1 MDLSAIYSKTPK
13 GLRARASLIG
23 GLSSHLMKV
32 LTHVDGSS
40 KAETILLKFDKL
52 TPQQLAADLARLEK
66 EGYIR
71 LATVTSATEDSWA
84 LTINFEPMVVEEYQ
98 SEEEL
103 EVLAQAQAAEQ
114 ARQKE
119 RERAEQQAKQEEERR
134 LAEQEKAD
142 KKAQKLR
149 EKEKT
154 KAETKVKAQ
163 LEQERL
169 AQQAQEKQ
177 RQEIERM
184 AREAAKKEAEAEAQ
198 LKAKQEAERVEQQQ
212 QAAERAAK
220 LAEETR
226 LKAELKAREVAEK
239 AEAEAE
245 ASAKENAK
253 REIERISREAEE
265 TQRKSDTEAKAKQEN
280 ERLEALKL
288 AQATEEARQAELKAQ
303 AAHEAQLLQA
313 AAEQARAEAEA
324 AAAQAAELER
334 LKQAEKAAQE
344 AAHKEK
350 LAQEEKARLEIA
362 NVLRKAEEDRKNA
375 VAQAKAEK
383 LEAKRQAK
391 AEQEARTQA
400 ERKAKEAAK
409 ELARQQKLQAQ
420 AEEQAKVEAA
430 QQAQAQA
437 ARQEQIEAA
446 RIAKEAEAKQAAD
459 ALAAQAENKQ
469 AQPSTKDYEVQTAA
483 KAVLAHLL
491 ADEQAN
497 IAAKQNARLEME
509 RIGREADQVRQKA
522 TQQQKVSESPITLPQ
537 QQPVVEP
544 HFPEIENSEAYKL
557 QQDPEDY
564 DDVEAAEEAAFEAEE
579 RVAEAEIVQITRQVN
594 VDINSMDIR
603 NAAKAEAEAM
613 ASIRGKMHPF
623 VSVKKI
629 KKWAKMFSKV
639 ILIYVPL
646 LILIALVLVNFINL
660 SGLVKPI
667 EQMASESMGVPVNIK
682 KVHASIWPQPH
693 LVLEDVTVGTE
704 NRIEAIHVQPDTATL
719 FEKVK
724 VVQSL
729 VIEGLNI
736 EQANFGQPLQWAS
749 NIGKAENLK
758 VEQINLEN
766 ITLAIRDLQLES
778 FDGKVT
784 LTDAGALSSIEL
796 VSSNN
801 ALSVTISPQGSDNI
815 IVLKATNWLLPFNQK
830 IMFSALNAKGLASQ
844 TGVNFSQIEGE
855 VFGGNLTG
863 QAHVEWPAS
872 ANPWQSSGAF
882 RLSNANTEAVLNSF
896 DSVIAMQGKLAMD
909 AKFSGNARE
918 ASKLASNTITDAN
931 FDVRQGSIKGIQ
943 LTRGVLSPGKQSLAG
958 DSTQFDKLTGNAKF
972 NQNQYQFGKLV
983 LTSPQF
989 NANGFIN
996 ISANQ
1001 ILTGRVNAD
1010 LATQSRRLKANF
1022 GISGRGEDLKSD

>member
-52 TPQQLAADLARLEK
+52 TPQQLGADLARLEK

-71 LATVTSATEDSWA
+71 LATVTSATDDSWA

-103 EVLAQAQAAEQ
+103 EALAQAQAMEQ

-119 RERAEQQAKQEEERR
+119 REQVEQQAKQEEERR
-134 LAEQEKAD
+134 LAAQEKAD

-149 EKEKT
+149 EKEKN

-198 LKAKQEAERVEQQQ
+198 LKAKQEAERVEQQK
-212 QAAERAAK
+212 QAAERSAK
-220 LAEETR
+220 LAEEMR

-265 TQRKSDTEAKAKQEN
+265 AQRKSDSEAKAKQEN

-288 AQATEEARQAELKAQ
+288 AQAAEEARQAELKAQ
-303 AAHEAQLLQA
+303 AEHEAQAQA
-313 AAEQARAEAEA
+313 AAEQARAEDEA
-324 AAAQAAELER
+324 AAAKAAELER

-344 AAHKEK
+344 EALKEK

-375 VAQAKAEK
+375 VAQVKAEK

-391 AEQEARTQA
+391 ADQEARAQA

-420 AEEQAKVEAA
+420 AEEQAKAEAEH
-430 QQAQAQA
+430 QAQT
-437 ARQEQIEAA
+437 EAA
-446 RIAKEAEAKQAAD
+446 RIAKEAEAKQVAD
-459 ALAAQAENKQ
+459 AIAVQAENKQ

-537 QQPVVEP
+537 QQPVAEP
-544 HFPEIENSEAYKL
+544 YFPEIENSEAYKL

-564 DDVEAAEEAAFEAEE
+564 DDAEAAEAAAFEAEE
-579 RVAEAEIVQITRQVN
+579 RVAEAEIVQITRQAN
-594 VDINSMDIR
+594 VDINSVDIK

-613 ASIRGKMHPF
+613 ASVRGKMPPF

-629 KKWAKMFSKV
+629 KKWAKMFAKV
-639 ILIYVPL
+639 SLIYVPL
-646 LILIALVLVNFINL
+646 LILMALVLINFINL

-667 EQMASESMGVPVNIK
+667 EQIASQSMGVPVNIK

-729 VIEGLNI
+729 VIEGLTI
-736 EQANFGQPLQWAS
+736 EQANFDQPLQWVN
-749 NIGKAENLK
+749 NISKAENLK
-758 VEQINLEN
+758 VEQINLKN

-784 LTDAGALSSIEL
+784 LTDAGALNAIEL

-863 QAHVEWPAS
+863 QANVEWPSGAS
-872 ANPWQSSGAF
+872 PWQSSGAF
-882 RLSNANTEAVLNSF
+882 KLSNANTEAVLNSF
-896 DSVIAMQGKLAMD
+896 DSAIAVEGKLAMD
-909 AKFSGNARE
+909 GKFSGNARE

-983 LTSPQF
+983 LASPQF

-1001 ILTGRVNAD
+1001 MLTGRVNAD

-1022 GISGRGEDLKSD
+1022 GITGRGEDLKSD